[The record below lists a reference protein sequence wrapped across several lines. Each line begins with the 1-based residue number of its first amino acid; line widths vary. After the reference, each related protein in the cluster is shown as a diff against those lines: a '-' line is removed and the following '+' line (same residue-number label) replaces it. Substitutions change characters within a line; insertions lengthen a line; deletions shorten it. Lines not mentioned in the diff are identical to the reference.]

1 MNPQQQILI
10 FGQSHHQF
18 LDEKLNQTLI
28 FAKTESEF
36 NQILD
41 DQSKNLLCSILDFP
55 IVSRSLVGSSKML
68 RNKRP
73 ILPSFVLT
81 EEEIPEE
88 AQNEL
93 RRLSFQGVVT
103 KETSLQELLVQIH
116 NEVGSQFKTID
127 VDEGNEDE
135 LNKETIKGEDDFFPI
150 RLKDL
155 ILGSTSFFDLYIR
168 IAPKR
173 FIKLMNKGEAVDREV
188 VEKYTEKGVEF
199 LFLLKVQH
207 SKFLIFCD
215 FLSEKIIQKESLASE
230 IKTDQLM
237 QYGDQVLKNFKFQ
250 GVTEQNIKF
259 AQNFLSRGINLLKKV
274 RPNAN
279 DKKEMILNA
288 MKNYEHTTA
297 MAILG
302 GMLTQSMGYTSMEK
316 INTISLAIL
325 LHDVG
330 KLDLPEHLR
339 GEINYQE
346 ISDEDREIYETHP
359 RLGHDKVEGVE
370 GINETVKQAILQ
382 HHERRDRTGF
392 PDKISGNSINFVA
405 EIIGICDTYLDYLT
419 FHPGGHDEFM
429 AQLDG
434 ELKLKFSSQLVEK
447 FKTVFQK

>member
-1 MNPQQQILI
+1 MSQQQILV
-10 FGQSHHQF
+10 FGRSHYQF
-18 LDEKLNQTLI
+18 LDEKLNKTLV

-55 IVSRSLVGSSKML
+55 VVSRGLVGSSKML

-73 ILPSFVLT
+73 VLPTFVLS
-81 EEEIPEE
+81 EEELPEE
-88 AQNEL
+88 SQSEL
-93 RRLSFQGVVT
+93 KKLSFQGVVT
-103 KETSLQELLVQIH
+103 RETSLQELLVQIH
-116 NEVGSQFKTID
+116 NEAGSQFKTID
-127 VDEGNEDE
+127 MDEGDEDE
-135 LNKETIKGEDDFFPI
+135 INQETIKTDDDFFPI
-150 RLKDL
+150 LLKDL
-155 ILGSTSFFDLYIR
+155 VLGSTSFFDLYIK

-188 VEKYTEKGVEF
+188 VEKYMEKGVQH

-207 SKFLIFCD
+207 SKFLVYCD
-215 FLSEKIIQKESLASE
+215 FLSEKIIEKENISAE
-230 IKTDQLM
+230 IKTDQMM
-237 QYGDQVLKNFKFQ
+237 QYGDQVLKNFQFQ

-259 AQNFLSRGINLLKKV
+259 AQNFLSRGVNLLKRI
-274 RPNAN
+274 RPNSS
-279 DKKEMILNA
+279 DKKDMIMNA

-346 ISDEDREIYETHP
+346 LSDNDRRVYETHP
-359 RLGHDKVEGVE
+359 RLGHNKVDGIE
-370 GINETVKQAILQ
+370 GINETVMQAILQ

-405 EIIGICDTYLDYLT
+405 EIIGICDTYLHYLS
-419 FHPGGHDEFM
+419 FDPGGHEEFIS
-429 AQLDG
+429 QLDD
-434 ELKLKFSSQLVEK
+434 ELKLKFSQQLIEK
-447 FKTVFQK
+447 FKLIFQK

>member
-1 MNPQQQILI
+1 MSQQQILV
-10 FGQSHHQF
+10 FGRSHYQF
-18 LDEKLNQTLI
+18 LDEKLNKTLV

-41 DQSKNLLCSILDFP
+41 DQNKNFLCSILDFP
-55 IVSRSLVGSSKML
+55 IVSRGLVGSSKML

-73 ILPSFVLT
+73 VLPTFVLT
-81 EEEIPEE
+81 EVEIPEE
-88 AQNEL
+88 SQSEL

-103 KETSLQELLVQIH
+103 KETSLQELLTQIH
-116 NEVGSQFKTID
+116 NEAGSQFKTID
-127 VDEGNEDE
+127 ADVGDEDTVNEE
-135 LNKETIKGEDDFFPI
+135 SIKTDDDFFPI
-150 RLKDL
+150 RMKDL
-155 ILGSTSFFDLYIR
+155 VLGSTSFFDLYIR

-173 FIKLMNKGEAVDREV
+173 YIKLMNKGEAVDRET
-188 VEKYTEKGVEF
+188 VEKYQQKGVEF
-199 LFLLKVQH
+199 LYLLKVQH
-207 SKFLIFCD
+207 SKFLVFCD
-215 FLSEKIIQKESLASE
+215 FLSEKIIEKESISSE
-230 IKTDQLM
+230 IKTDQMM
-237 QYGDQVLKNFKFQ
+237 QYGDQVLKNFEFQ

-259 AQNFLSRGINLLKKV
+259 AQNFLSRGVNLIKRI
-274 RPNAN
+274 RPNSE
-279 DKKEMILNA
+279 DKKDMILNA

-339 GEINYQE
+339 VEVNYADL
-346 ISDEDREIYETHP
+346 SDEDRKLYETHP
-359 RLGHDKVEGVE
+359 RLGHDKVEGIE

-405 EIIGICDTYLDYLT
+405 EIIGICDTYLDYLS
-419 FHPGGHDEFM
+419 FNPGGHNEFID
-429 AQLDG
+429 QLDG
-434 ELKLKFSSQLVEK
+434 EFKLKFSPQLIEK
-447 FKTVFQK
+447 FKSIFSK

>member
-1 MNPQQQILI
+1 MSQQQILV
-10 FGQSHHQF
+10 FGRSHYQF
-18 LDEKLNQTLI
+18 LDEKLNKTLL
-28 FAKTESEF
+28 FAKSESEF

-73 ILPSFVLT
+73 ILPTFVLT
-81 EEEIPEE
+81 EEDVPEE
-88 AQNEL
+88 SQSEL

-103 KETSLQELLVQIH
+103 KETSLQELLIQIH
-116 NEVGSQFKTID
+116 NEAGSQFKTID
-127 VDEGNEDE
+127 VDEGDEDE
-135 LNKETIKGEDDFFPI
+135 INAESIKTDEDFFPI
-150 RLKDL
+150 LMKDL
-155 ILGSTSFFDLYIR
+155 VLGSLSFFDLYIR

-173 FIKLMNKGEAVDREV
+173 YIKLMNKGEPVDREV
-188 VEKYTEKGVEF
+188 VEKYMEKGVEF
-199 LFLLKVQH
+199 LYLLKVQH
-207 SKFLIFCD
+207 SKFLVYCD
-215 FLSEKIIQKESLASE
+215 FLSEKIIDKETISAE
-230 IKTDQLM
+230 IKTDQMM
-237 QYGDQVLKNFKFQ
+237 QYGDQVLKNFEFQ

-259 AQNFLSRGINLLKKV
+259 AQNFLSRGVNLLKRI
-274 RPNAN
+274 RPDSA
-279 DKKEMILNA
+279 DKKDMIMNA

-339 GEINYQE
+339 GEVNYQDLSE
-346 ISDEDREIYETHP
+346 EDRQLYETHP
-359 RLGHDKVEGVE
+359 RLGHDKIDSLE
-370 GINETVKQAILQ
+370 GISETVKQAILQ

-405 EIIGICDTYLDYLT
+405 EIIGICDTYLDYLAYNT
-419 FHPGGHDEFM
+419 GGHDEFIDH
-429 AQLDG
+429 LDN
-434 ELKLKFSSQLVEK
+434 ELKLKFSPQLIEK
-447 FKTVFQK
+447 FKTIFQK

>member
-1 MNPQQQILI
+1 MSQQQILV
-10 FGQSHHQF
+10 FGRSHYQF
-18 LDEKLNQTLI
+18 LDEKLNKTLV
-28 FAKTESEF
+28 FAKSESEF

-73 ILPSFVLT
+73 VLPTFVLA
-81 EEEIPEE
+81 EDAIPDES
-88 AQNEL
+88 QVEL

-116 NEVGSQFKTID
+116 NEAGSQFKTID
-127 VDEGNEDE
+127 VDAGNEDE
-135 LNKETIKGEDDFFPI
+135 VNTESIKTDDDFFPI

-155 ILGSTSFFDLYIR
+155 VLGSTSFFDLYIK
-168 IAPKR
+168 IASKR
-173 FIKLMNKGEAVDREV
+173 YIKLMNKGEPVDRDV
-188 VEKYTEKGVEF
+188 VERYQEKGVEF
-199 LFLLKVQH
+199 LYLLKVQH
-207 SKFLIFCD
+207 SKFLVFCD
-215 FLSEKIIQKESLASE
+215 FLSEKIIEKESISAE
-230 IKTDQLM
+230 VKTDQMM
-237 QYGDQVLKNFKFQ
+237 QYGDQVLKNFEFQ

-259 AQNFLSRGINLLKKV
+259 AQNFLSRGVNLLKRI
-274 RPNAN
+274 RPDSS
-279 DKKEMILNA
+279 DKRDMILNA

-339 GEINYQE
+339 GEVNADDL
-346 ISDEDREIYETHP
+346 SDEDRRIYETHP
-359 RLGHDKVEGVE
+359 RLGHDKVDGIE

-405 EIIGICDTYLDYLT
+405 EIIGICDTYLDYIALK
-419 FHPGGHDEFM
+419 PSGHEEFLVD
-429 AQLDG
+429 LDS
-434 ELKLKFSSQLVEK
+434 ELKLKFSPQLIEK
-447 FKTVFQK
+447 FKSIFLK